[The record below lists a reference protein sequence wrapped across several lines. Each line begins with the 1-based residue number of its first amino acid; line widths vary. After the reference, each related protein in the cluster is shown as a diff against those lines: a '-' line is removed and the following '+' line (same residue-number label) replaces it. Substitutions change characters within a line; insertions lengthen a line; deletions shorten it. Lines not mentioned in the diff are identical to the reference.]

1 MELHRVHSVK
11 QTSMAATGLPLEL
24 QQQIFSF
31 LDPRSFNAARAVC
44 RYWHYASQDSVTLE
58 KQLRKLPILPQPNAR
73 ESSAG
78 EMLKLFDD
86 AAHTLMLGMHVKR
99 EQDTQ
104 GGLDGPS
111 KQWFHSGPHVCAT
124 TNGTRTVTINN
135 RQICLYDTTVTP
147 FKLISKRPIND
158 LKETVGSGPWLK
170 ISPLTNSDLAL
181 SSDGT
186 LLAIA
191 QDRTV
196 QIYDLLADSDSF
208 TVNQYISSASGHYI
222 CGLSFEQNDH
232 VLRVQLSGRGV
243 VLYCGAPPSEEK
255 SSGKADMEH
264 WKSKNGLRHTML
276 DSHILTV
283 PEDTT
288 KATSTDPSARLSGL
302 QLLKPFQSGYLFAAQ
317 RHGGGQSSHYV
328 LGHVR
333 TSAPHNTTAPI
344 AEPNSVSI
352 LAKLE
357 SFLSGW
363 DYTLHCLKNAETG
376 FGLWETTPSAHE
388 HHPSFA
394 LAPQA
399 NLLVLAERD
408 KKCVRPSPIAQL
420 YAYRV
425 PTESQMIK
433 SIAAQQQQR
442 EGKWASLA
450 SFLDKVEASQGQRK
464 RRISMKYDDFE
475 ASEARLSKT
484 QFTIGRVP
492 ICLGTIAGELT
503 KLEFDE
509 EAVWEDEGRKHV
521 LSVETADASKRWEML
536 EL

>member
-11 QTSMAATGLPLEL
+11 QTSIAATSLPLEL
-24 QQQIFSF
+24 QQQIFTF
-31 LDPRSFNAARAVC
+31 LDPRSFNAARSVC
-44 RYWHYASQDSVTLE
+44 RYWHFASQDSVILE

-73 ESSAG
+73 ESNAG
-78 EMLKLFDD
+78 ELLKLFDD
-86 AAHTLMLGMHVKR
+86 AAHTLMLGMQVNR
-99 EQDTQ
+99 EKPTQ
-104 GGLDGPS
+104 GTLDVPS
-111 KQWFHSGPHVCAT
+111 RQWFHSGPHVCAT
-124 TNGTRTVTINN
+124 TNGTRTVTIND
-135 RQICLYDTTVTP
+135 RQIALYDTTVMP
-147 FKLISKRPIND
+147 FRLISKRPIND

-191 QDRTV
+191 QERTI

-222 CGLSFEQNDH
+222 SGLNFEENDH
-232 VLRVQLSGRGV
+232 VLRVQLSGRGA
-243 VLYCGAPPSEEK
+243 VLYCGAPAADRK
-255 SSGKADMEH
+255 STVKADIEH
-264 WKSKNGLRHTML
+264 WKSKSGLRHTLL

-283 PEDTT
+283 PHDEKVTT
-288 KATSTDPSARLSGL
+288 TSTDQSARLSGL

-328 LGHVR
+328 LGHLR
-333 TSAPHNTTAPI
+333 ASTPHNTAAPV
-344 AEPNSVSI
+344 AEPSSVTI

-363 DYTLHCLKNAETG
+363 DFTLHCLKNAETG

-408 KKCVRPSPIAQL
+408 KKRVRPSPLAQL
-420 YAYRV
+420 YAYRL
-425 PTESQMIK
+425 PSESQMRK
-433 SIAAQQQQR
+433 TIASQLQQR
-442 EGKWASLA
+442 EGKWAGLA
-450 SFLDKVEASQGQRK
+450 SFLDKLEASQGDRR
-464 RRISMKYDDFE
+464 RRISMKHDDFE
-475 ASEARLSKT
+475 ARIQKNEFK
-484 QFTIGRVP
+484 IGRVP
-492 ICLGTIAGELT
+492 ICLGTIEGELT
-503 KLEFDE
+503 EMKFH
-509 EAVWEDEGRKHV
+509 EDAAWHGEGRKHV
-521 LSVETADASKRWEML
+521 LSVATADASKRWELLDM
-536 EL
+536 

>member
-11 QTSMAATGLPLEL
+11 QTSMAATSLPLEL

-31 LDPRSFNAARAVC
+31 LDPRSFNAARTVC
-44 RYWHYASQDSVTLE
+44 RYWHFASQDSVTLE

-73 ESSAG
+73 QSSAG
-78 EMLKLFDD
+78 ELLKLFDN
-86 AAHTLMLGMHVKR
+86 AAHTLMLDMQVNGDGDANGGM
-99 EQDTQ
+99 
-104 GGLDGPS
+104 DGPS

-124 TNGTRTVTINN
+124 TNGTRTVTIND
-135 RQICLYDTTVTP
+135 RQIALYDTTVTP

-170 ISPLTNSDLAL
+170 ISPLANSDLAL

-191 QDRTV
+191 QERTI

-222 CGLSFEQNDH
+222 CGLNFEENDH
-232 VLRVQLSGRGV
+232 VLRVQLSGRGA
-243 VLYCGAPPSEEK
+243 VLYCGAPPSDRK
-255 SSGKADMEH
+255 SNAKADIEH
-264 WKSKNGLRHTML
+264 WKSKSGLRHTLL

-283 PEDTT
+283 PDDNVDS
-288 KATSTDPSARLSGL
+288 TSTDQSARLSGL
-302 QLLKPFQSGYLFAAQ
+302 QILRPFESGYLFAAQ

-333 TSAPHNTTAPI
+333 ASTPHNTTAPVT
-344 AEPNSVSI
+344 EPSSVTI

-363 DYTLHCLKNAETG
+363 DFTLNCLKNAQTG
-376 FGLWETTPSAHE
+376 FGMWETTPSAHE

-394 LAPQA
+394 LSPQA
-399 NLLVLAERD
+399 DLLILAESD
-408 KKCVRPSPIAQL
+408 KKRVRPSPLAQL
-420 YAYRV
+420 YAYRLPSV
-425 PTESQMIK
+425 TQMRK
-433 SIAAQQQQR
+433 TLVVQHQQR
-442 EGKWASLA
+442 EGKWSNLA
-450 SFLDKVEASQGQRK
+450 SFLDKLEASQGDRR
-464 RRISMKYDDFE
+464 RRISMKHDDFE
-475 ASEARLSKT
+475 ARLPK
-484 QFTIGRVP
+484 QDYKIGRVP
-492 ICLGTIAGELT
+492 ICLGTIEGDLT
-503 KLEFDE
+503 EMKFDE
-509 EAVWEDEGRKHV
+509 AMHEDEGRKNV
-521 LSVETADASKRWEML
+521 LSVATTDASKRWEML

>member
-24 QQQIFSF
+24 QQQIFSC

-78 EMLKLFDD
+78 DMLKLFDD

-99 EQDTQ
+99 EQDAQ
-104 GGLDGPS
+104 GALDGPS

-135 RQICLYDTTVTP
+135 RQIALYDTTVMP
-147 FKLISKRPIND
+147 FRLISKRPLND

-191 QDRTV
+191 QDRTI
-196 QIYDLLADSDSF
+196 QIYDLLADPDSF

-222 CGLSFEQNDH
+222 CGLNFEQNDH

-255 SSGKADMEH
+255 SSVKADIEH
-264 WKSKNGLRHTML
+264 WKSKSGLRHTML
-276 DSHILTV
+276 DSHILSV
-283 PEDTT
+283 PENTATT
-288 KATSTDPSARLSGL
+288 TSTSTDQSARLSGL

-333 TSAPHNTTAPI
+333 ATAPHNTTSPI

-408 KKCVRPSPIAQL
+408 KKCVRPSPLAQV

-450 SFLDKVEASQGQRK
+450 SFLDKVEACQGQRK
-464 RRISMKYDDFE
+464 RRISMKHDDFE
-475 ASEARLSKT
+475 ARLSPKT
-484 QFTIGRVP
+484 EFTIGRVP
-492 ICLGTIAGELT
+492 ICLGTIEGDLT
-503 KLEFDE
+503 KMTFD
-509 EAVWEDEGRKHV
+509 EAVWEADGRKTV
-521 LSVETADASKRWEML
+521 LSVETADASKKWGLL